1 MTMRGS
7 SSYWNNLGLDHLYHI
22 YAVRLAINS
31 ISPHQVLLER
41 KLDDFSHKDAGDALA
56 AVAARFQDHSDVS
69 SESDLEASA

>member
-56 AVAARFQDHSDVS
+56 RFHDDSDVT
-69 SESDLEASA
+69 SESDLDASS